1 MTIESQLAALTAQTQ
16 ALDDTITTELADVN
30 ADVSSIRTRVTALE
44 IGAGPST
51 GGGSGGGETG
61 GTIGIEVVTSL
72 PTTDNFDGRTVLL
85 GSKLHVWNG
94 SSWTEVT
101 SSVTSDAPPGVVV
114 VSTLPTTGTEGDVIF
129 NRTDGR
135 LYQRVNGTWAQV
147 TVQVNTSTTVADA
160 SLTVAKFAAGLRP
173 VEIVDTLPTSGN
185 VAGRLVFLTTDNKL
199 YRFDGTSFVNGL
211 ATGDLVGTIATDQIA
226 ANAITTGKIQAGA
239 VTASQIAADA
249 VNAGKIAA
257 GSITADKI
265 VANAVTADKIASN
278 SITSVKI
285 EANAITAGKI
295 AAAAVGT
302 SQLQAGA
309 VTAGILAAGAVTA
322 DSIAAGSITVDKLTS
337 GAANFN
343 SGQFGLGAGSTVAGY
358 TAAGFYTQ
366 ASSTKFGLLVSNTSG
381 VALGIATASS
391 AAPAAGFYNSTS
403 SSYSSHRTFVE
414 LAWGTY
420 AGFFSN
426 VTNSRWIQ
434 LANATYAY
442 QTSGGAS
449 GTFTGAHDGLIPKS
463 AAQQPVAGDII
474 VDVSS
479 YAKPNIYDTLSVN
492 AVSSGPNQKG
502 ALGVMAEM
510 AGEGHV
516 PTALMKLV
524 PNGRGGQTPVVDP
537 AYPDLANYHMIIV
550 NGVGEGQ
557 VNVCGEGGDIAI
569 GDLIVTS
576 SIPGKGMKQSDDLV
590 RGCTVAKA
598 REAVSFSSPTEVK
611 QVACIYL
618 AG

>member
-16 ALDDTITTELADVN
+16 ALDDTITTELTDVN
-30 ADVSSIRTRVTALE
+30 GDISEIRTRVTALE

-51 GGGSGGGETG
+51 GGGGSGSSNPGV
-61 GTIGIEVVTSL
+61 EVVTSL
-72 PTTDNFDGRTVLL
+72 PTTDNYTGRTVLL
-85 GSKLHVWNG
+85 GSILYVWSG
-94 SSWTEVT
+94 TTWTEVVSNT
-101 SSVTSDAPPGVVV
+101 TSDAPPGVVV
-114 VSTLPTTGTEGDVIF
+114 VSSLPTTGVEGDVIF
-129 NRTDGR
+129 NRTDSY
-135 LYQRVNGTWAQV
+135 LYQRVNGVWVQV
-147 TVQVNTSTTVADA
+147 VVQVNTSTTVADA

-173 VEIVDTLPTSGN
+173 VEIFGALPTTGN

-199 YRFDGTSFVNGL
+199 YRYDGTSFVNSFNT
-211 ATGDLVGTIATDQIA
+211 ADLVGTISTDQIA

-278 SITSVKI
+278 SITSAKI

-309 VTAGILAAGAVTA
+309 VTAGILSAGAVTA
-322 DSIAAGSITVDKLTS
+322 DKIDAGAITVDKLTS
-337 GAANFN
+337 GSANFN
-343 SGQFGLGAGSTVAGY
+343 SGQFGLGAGSSVAGY

-366 ASSTKFGLLVSNTSG
+366 ASSTKFALLMSNTAG
-381 VALGIATASS
+381 VAIGVATASS
-391 AAPAAGFYNSTS
+391 SAPAAGFYNSTS

-463 AAQQPVAGDII
+463 ASQQPVAGDIV
-474 VDVSS
+474 VDVFT

-524 PNGRGGQTPVVDP
+524 DNGRGGKTPVVDP
-537 AYPDLANYHMIIV
+537 AYPDLVNYHMIIV

-576 SIPGKGMKQSDDLV
+576 SIPGKGMKQSDDLI
-590 RGCTVAKA
+590 RSYTVAKA
-598 REAVSFSSPTEVK
+598 REAVTFSSPSEVK